1 MPYKFRE
8 IKNKLTRL
16 GFKIVR
22 QKGSHVLF
30 SNGKV
35 TFPVPNHGSKDI
47 SPWVEKKVLQL
58 TSKTRKEF
66 DAI

>member
-47 SPWVEKKVLQL
+47 SPGVEKKVLQL